1 MLTCLSL
8 SLLCALMKIYDMMGL
23 GDVNAIMNI
32 IVIKFCNNIRY
43 WNRASELLDTTL
55 QGFVDLITSPVTVQ
69 AKRY

>member
-1 MLTCLSL
+1 M
-8 SLLCALMKIYDMMGL
+8 CALMKIYDTMGL

-32 IVIKFCNNIRY
+32 IVIKFSNNIRY

-55 QGFVDLITSPVTVQ
+55 QGFVDLITSPVTAQ